1 MPGTLSVPRHRSG
14 GAPGPSGTATGA
26 AVPGARRVPFGDAW
40 DGRAATSGTVT
51 VPQTVDTED
60 VVPTR
65 TAILHEARRG
75 FAATGYNGTSLNAI
89 AEAVGIR
96 KSSLLYHFPS
106 KEQLYQE
113 VFQTAMF
120 DWMARVD
127 FATAPL
133 GDTVA
138 DSGWG
143 KVDRVLTAGYAFFTE
158 NPEFVR
164 IVRREALDGGDRLG
178 FDLGGALQPIFTRA
192 CEYFEREMDAG
203 RLRRYDPEQLLLT
216 LYGALLSC
224 FSDVP
229 FVEGLIG
236 RDPLGEAALAQR
248 LDHLR
253 AFFRAALEVPS
264 GADVPAPSGP

>member
-1 MPGTLSVPRHRSG
+1 M
-14 GAPGPSGTATGA
+14 
-26 AVPGARRVPFGDAW
+26 
-40 DGRAATSGTVT
+40 
-51 VPQTVDTED
+51 
-60 VVPTR
+60 PTR
-65 TAILHEARRG
+65 TAILHEARRC
-75 FAATGYNGTSLNAI
+75 FAATGYDGTSLNEI

-96 KSSLLYHFPS
+96 KSSLLHHFPS

-113 VFQTAMF
+113 VFQTAMIE
-120 DWMARVD
+120 WISRVD
-127 FATAPL
+127 LATAPL
-133 GDTVA
+133 GSD
-138 DSGWG
+138 DNGWD
-143 KVDRVLTAGYAFFTE
+143 KVDRVLSAGFDFFTQ

-178 FDLGGALQPIFTRA
+178 FDLGGALRPLFTRA

-236 RDPLGEAALAQR
+236 RDPLSEETLASR
-248 LDHLR
+248 LDHVR
-253 AFFRAALEVPS
+253 AFFRAALEP
-264 GADVPAPSGP
+264 